1 VRQATNAMDHLDK
14 SKLPSISAASA
25 LRRSRR
31 FLLRGRSTVN
41 LSVALRKAVST
52 SSTRVF
58 RTCLTTRCIST
69 IRSSMSPKLTLSRSQ
84 VPTVPSLA
92 YASLRSL
99 FSRVSKGMNR
109 IYSCITLLST
119 FLICSVVQNLSVSGP
134 ITDEST
140 SPDTMS
146 LSVINSLRAS
156 KLRRHLLQRLMCARM
171 FS

>member
-1 VRQATNAMDHLDK
+1 MFSKTAFTTLLSFCLRICVRQATNAMDHLDK

-109 IYSCITLLST
+109 ILFYHLVEHLS
-119 FLICSVVQNLSVSGP
+119 
-134 ITDEST
+134 
-140 SPDTMS
+140 
-146 LSVINSLRAS
+146 
-156 KLRRHLLQRLMCARM
+156 HLLGCAKPEHLVLASTNNLDFLLAPLNAPQR
-171 FS
+171 